1 MTATVGALHIG
12 DLMCAQVNGAAEK
25 LDVGSLWSTYQSGRI
40 VRAASIHG
48 MAREYRLTPLLISQL
63 HLLRQTC

>member
-1 MTATVGALHIG
+1 
-12 DLMCAQVNGAAEK
+12 MCVQVNGVAEK

-48 MAREYRLTPLLISQL
+48 MARE
-63 HLLRQTC
+63 